1 MKSERWIFGFLGIY
15 FGVVAPVYWLMS
27 GEIAGTLALA
37 FSGLLGALIAG
48 YLHIQA
54 RNFDPRP
61 EDRKDGEVYEAA
73 GELGFF
79 APKSIWPFW
88 AAVVV
93 AVIFLG
99 PALQQA
105 WITLLGLGM
114 GIWATSGWVLEFYRG
129 AYKH

>member
-1 MKSERWIFGFLGIY
+1 M
-15 FGVVAPVYWLMS
+15 
-27 GEIAGTLALA
+27 T
-37 FSGLLGALIAG
+37 
-48 YLHIQA
+48 
-54 RNFDPRP
+54 
-61 EDRKDGEVYEAA
+61 
-73 GELGFF
+73 ELGFF

-129 AYKH
+129 DYKH